1 MKQDKFILKI
11 KRGNSANYNY
21 AFNILNFNNLLQ
33 LIGVIII
40 GFLFIYK

>member
-21 AFNILNFNNLLQ
+21 AINILNFNNLLQ